1 MRAPMLTLAAVAV
14 AAAGTAAGFL
24 AARSDLFGGPAPA
37 PTATPA
43 PAAAPAARQV
53 LSYRDPSGLPDY
65 SPVPKQDA
73 AGHDYLPVYDDQ
85 EADLVP
91 PPPPPAK
98 GRGRILYYRNPMGL
112 PDTSPVAK
120 KDQMG
125 MDYIPVYENED
136 GNDAGIVA
144 VSPQRMQVLGVRSEA
159 VQERALVRAI
169 RAAGTVAYDERRTF
183 VVTTRMGGWI
193 ERLLVN
199 ATGETV
205 RRGQPLMQ
213 LYSPDL
219 LLAQQEYAALREAAA
234 GADGGSDDV
243 SRRLLDGALR
253 RLQALDAPEDVVQ
266 ALQRG
271 AAPQRTVTVRSPYAG
286 TVIDKPAVEGMRFMP
301 GDPLYRIVDLA
312 TVWLIADVF
321 EQDLAGI
328 ALGERAAVTL
338 KAYPGR
344 SFTGRVTFIY
354 PSVGGDTR
362 TARVR
367 IELANPDGL
376 LKENMYATVEIAA
389 PAGRPAP
396 AVPTSAIIDSGA
408 RQVVLI
414 DHGDGRFEPREVRLG
429 ARADGYAE
437 VIDGVRAGDRV
448 VTAANFLIDAES
460 NLRAALQAFTVPAA
474 AGPAAGHGEG
484 GR

>member
-1 MRAPMLTLAAVAV
+1 MRTLTLTLAAVAI
-14 AAAGTAAGFL
+14 TAAGMAGGFL
-24 AARSDLFGGPAPA
+24 AGRSGLFGDSASM
-37 PTATPA
+37 PTAA
-43 PAAAPAARQV
+43 PVPVAAPVERQV
-53 LSYRDPSGLPDY
+53 LYYRDPSGLPDY

-73 AGHDYLPVYDDQ
+73 GGRDYLPVYDDQ
-85 EADLVP
+85 EAELAPPSP
-91 PPPPPAK
+91 PPS

-112 PDTSPVAK
+112 PDTSPTPK

-125 MDYIPVYENED
+125 MDYIPVYETGAGD
-136 GNDAGIVA
+136 DAGIVA
-144 VSPQRMQVLGVRSEA
+144 VSPQRVQVLGVRSEA
-159 VQERALVRAI
+159 VQERALVRSI
-169 RAAGTVAYDERRTF
+169 HAAGTVAYDERRTF
-183 VVTTRMGGWI
+183 VVTTKIGGWI

-199 ATGETV
+199 ATGETI

-213 LYSPDL
+213 IYSPEL

-234 GADGGSDDV
+234 GAQGSGDDV
-243 SRRLLDGALR
+243 SARLLDGALR
-253 RLQALDAPEDVVQ
+253 RLGALDAPEDVVQ

-271 AAPQRTVTVRSPYAG
+271 GGPQRTVTLRSPYAG

-321 EQDLAGI
+321 EQDLAAV

-344 SFTGRVTFIY
+344 SFTGRVAFIY

-389 PAGRPAP
+389 PARRPAP
-396 AVPTSAIIDSGA
+396 AVPLSAIIDSGA

-429 ARADGYAE
+429 TRGDGYAE
-437 VIDGVRAGDRV
+437 VVEGVRAGDRV
-448 VTAANFLIDAES
+448 VTSANFLIDAES
-460 NLRAALQAFTVPAA
+460 NLRAALQAFTAPAA
-474 AGPAAGHGEG
+474 AGPAAGAEG